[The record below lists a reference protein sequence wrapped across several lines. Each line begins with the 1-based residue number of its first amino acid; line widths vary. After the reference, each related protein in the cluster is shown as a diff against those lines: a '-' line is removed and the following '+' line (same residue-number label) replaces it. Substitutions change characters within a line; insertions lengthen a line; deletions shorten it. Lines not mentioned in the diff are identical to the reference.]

1 MNGNTMLPELQGVL
15 SQTDY
20 IQIQTVMSWTTRIL
34 CGNEKLD
41 LNK

>member
-20 IQIQTVMSWTTRIL
+20 IQIQTVTSWTTRVL
-34 CGNEKLD
+34 CGNEKWE